1 MVQQSSI
8 FMLDMM
14 LHLRFQNHSV
24 PATERLL
31 IQIHDST
38 EQSVQTLL
46 NGEVAAGNHSVS
58 WNTDN
63 IASGVYFVRLTTTE
77 GTVSSQAMVLR

>member
-1 MVQQSSI
+1 M
-8 FMLDMM
+8 
-14 LHLRFQNHSV
+14 
-24 PATERLL
+24 
-31 IQIHDST
+31 
-38 EQSVQTLL
+38 QTLL

-77 GTVSSQAMVLR
+77 GTVSSQAMVLS